1 MKIAVN
7 KCYGGFSLSDKAC
20 ELLGTDDPFQYKYEA
35 RTNAKLISVI
45 EELGEEADGHCASLE
60 VVEIPDDAT
69 DWRISEYDGWEDVW
83 YVLDGKMYEV

>member
-7 KCYGGFSLSDKAC
+7 KCYGVFSLSDKAC
-20 ELLGTDDPFQYKYEA
+20 ELLGTDDPFQYKYHS
-35 RTNAKLISVI
+35 RINAKLISVI
-45 EELGEEADGHCASLE
+45 EELGEEADGHCASLV

-69 DWRISEYDGWEDVW
+69 DWRINEYDGWEDVW

>member
-20 ELLGTDDPFQYKYEA
+20 ELLGTDDPYQYKYEL
-35 RTNAKLISVI
+35 RTDAKLISVI
-45 EELGEEADGHCASLE
+45 EELGEEADGYCASLE

-69 DWRISEYDGWEDVW
+69 DWRINEYDGWEDVW
-83 YVLDGKMYEV
+83 YVLDGKIYEV